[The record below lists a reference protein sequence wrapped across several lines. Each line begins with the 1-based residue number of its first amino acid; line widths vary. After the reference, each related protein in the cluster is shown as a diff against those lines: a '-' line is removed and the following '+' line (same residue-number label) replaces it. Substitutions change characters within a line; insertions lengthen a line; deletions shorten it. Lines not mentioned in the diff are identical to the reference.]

1 MRPTASYHTCMTTF
15 AEVVERVDS
24 LSQDEREDLI
34 RILQAR
40 LRDERRAQIL
50 EDVKAAE
57 AEYKAGKCKA
67 MTPAQI
73 MRRIKK

>member
-1 MRPTASYHTCMTTF
+1 MTKF
-15 AEVVERVDS
+15 AEVLDSADS

-40 LRDERRAQIL
+40 LREERRAQIL
-50 EDVKAAE
+50 EDIKIGE

-73 MRRIKK
+73 MRRIRK